1 MPALQLTAPHT
12 HAGVRYPAGH
22 VLDVATR
29 TARWLLDQ
37 GIAVALDSP
46 AEPPSA
52 ATAAQSRP
60 TKPNTK
66 E

>member
-22 VLDVATR
+22 VLDVDTS

-37 GIAVALDSP
+37 GIAVPLDSP

-52 ATAAQSRP
+52 VPARP
-60 TKPNTK
+60 IKPNTK

>member
-22 VLDVATR
+22 VLDVDAR

-37 GIAVALDSP
+37 GIAIAPP

-52 ATAAQSRP
+52 VPARP
-60 TKPNTK
+60 IKPNTK

>member
-22 VLDVATR
+22 VLDVDAR

-37 GIAVALDSP
+37 RIVVPLDSP
-46 AEPPSA
+46 AEPPSP
-52 ATAAQSRP
+52 ATSAPARP
-60 TKPNTK
+60 TKTLTK

>member
-22 VLDVATR
+22 VLDVDAR

-37 GIAVALDSP
+37 GIAIALDPP

-52 ATAAQSRP
+52 ATTVSVRP
-60 TKPNTK
+60 TKPHTK

>member
-12 HAGVRYPAGH
+12 HAGVSYPAGH
-22 VLDVATR
+22 VLDVDAH

-37 GIAVALDSP
+37 GIAIALDPP
-46 AEPPSA
+46 AEPPPA
-52 ATAAQSRP
+52 APAVPARP
-60 TKPNTK
+60 IKPHTK